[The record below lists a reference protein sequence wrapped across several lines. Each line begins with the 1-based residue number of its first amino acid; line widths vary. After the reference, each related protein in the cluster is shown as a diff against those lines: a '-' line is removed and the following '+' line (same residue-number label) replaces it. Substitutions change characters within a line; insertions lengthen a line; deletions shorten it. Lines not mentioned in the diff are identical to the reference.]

1 MGLGK
6 RKSKN
11 SSESKKY
18 ECVEDVLDEMP
29 EIRDEIKKD
38 QRKRHAKS
46 RRYLKKE
53 LKQLFP
59 DEEKEAMEQTLETI
73 QKVKRY
79 LPESQTNVLEQT
91 IKEIQRLL
99 NKDENEDGT
108 DSDEEI
114 TDDFNKENKDLNE
127 QSRDYVSVSY
137 DIIPQLDEEAGIC
150 RDVIRGEIHHYF
162 SKEENI
168 EDLDEQLKEY
178 VAYKVIP
185 PLIEDAKEA
194 YNKKEYRKADKII
207 TEIEKYAK
215 ETDAVISRD
224 LIMLK
229 KEVLGNL
236 PVEYM
241 IEKFRNHKQ
250 QIGELAEDMIT
261 QGSEAARIA
270 YDWGY
275 YDHVVY
281 AITYMKEV
289 AKLTNKSLPKD
300 IKKIYRTAKRMGSEN
315 FEDPWKLDYPDLF
328 IG

>member
-114 TDDFNKENKDLNE
+114 TDDFNKENKNLN
-127 QSRDYVSVSY
+127 
-137 DIIPQLDEEAGIC
+137 
-150 RDVIRGEIHHYF
+150 
-162 SKEENI
+162 
-168 EDLDEQLKEY
+168 EQLKEY

>member
-1 MGLGK
+1 MRFGK
-6 RKSKN
+6 RKPEN
-11 SSESKKY
+11 SLSLEDYLKLFPNTRKY
-18 ECVEDVLDEMP
+18 
-29 EIRDEIKKD
+29 K
-38 QRKRHAKS
+38 RKSHAKS

-59 DEEKEAMEQTLETI
+59 DEEKEAMGQTLETI

-79 LPESQTNVLEQT
+79 LPESQTSVLEQT

-114 TDDFNKENKDLNE
+114 TDDFNKENKDL
-127 QSRDYVSVSY
+127 
-137 DIIPQLDEEAGIC
+137 
-150 RDVIRGEIHHYF
+150 
-162 SKEENI
+162 
-168 EDLDEQLKEY
+168 DEQLKEY

-185 PLIEDAKEA
+185 PLIKEAKEA
-194 YNKKEYRKADKII
+194 YNKKEYEKADKII
-207 TEIEKYAK
+207 AEIDRYRDK
-215 ETDAVISRD
+215 TDLAFLRD

>member
-1 MGLGK
+1 MRFGK
-6 RKSKN
+6 RKPEN
-11 SSESKKY
+11 SLSLEDYLKLFPNTRKY
-18 ECVEDVLDEMP
+18 
-29 EIRDEIKKD
+29 K
-38 QRKRHAKS
+38 RKRHAKS

-79 LPESQTNVLEQT
+79 LPESQTSVLEQT

-114 TDDFNKENKDLNE
+114 TDDFNKENKDL
-127 QSRDYVSVSY
+127 
-137 DIIPQLDEEAGIC
+137 
-150 RDVIRGEIHHYF
+150 
-162 SKEENI
+162 
-168 EDLDEQLKEY
+168 DEQLKEY

-194 YNKKEYRKADKII
+194 YNKKEYEKADKII
-207 TEIEKYAK
+207 AEIDRYRDK
-215 ETDAVISRD
+215 TDLAFLRD

-229 KEVLGNL
+229 KEVLGSL
-236 PVEYM
+236 SVEYM
-241 IEKFRNHKQ
+241 IEKFRNHTQ

-261 QGSEAARIA
+261 QGSKAVRRA
-270 YDWGY
+270 YNLGH

-281 AITYMKEV
+281 VMRHIKEV
-289 AKLTNKSLPKD
+289 AKSTNQSLPKD
-300 IKKIYRTAKRMGSEN
+300 IKKIYRVSKRKVRRMGSEN
-315 FEDPWKLDYPDLF
+315 FEDPWKIKDRKLYV
-328 IG
+328 G